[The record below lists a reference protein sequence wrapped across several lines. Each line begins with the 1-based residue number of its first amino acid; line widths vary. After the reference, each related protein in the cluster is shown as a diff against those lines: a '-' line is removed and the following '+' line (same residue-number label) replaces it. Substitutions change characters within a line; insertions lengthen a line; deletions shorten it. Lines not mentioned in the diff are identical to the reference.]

1 MDFHSLPKSHLLMWK
16 RTLSWMTS
24 QKIIADVAA
33 TSSDVVDTITDVE
46 MQWNIRIPNDKI
58 SYRWEMIQ
66 IHDDKH

>member
-1 MDFHSLPKSHLLMWK
+1 MGQIEDIMEDSTHRTLHIATIMDFDSLPKSNLLMWK

-46 MQWNIRIPNDKI
+46 M
-58 SYRWEMIQ
+58 
-66 IHDDKH
+66 